1 MWQGLTGK
9 EQKIQILNLTDP
21 SVELP
26 VQTHAQQPSFVW
38 NNGAI
43 FKIRSEDPKAFP
55 RRHRCQDVLWE
66 TLDKI
71 MRRTMRSD
79 GMVQP
84 WNHWVSGIN
93 TSFSRNIKWF

>member
-1 MWQGLTGK
+1 MATVWQGLTDK
-9 EQKIQILNLTDP
+9 EQKIQILDPTDP

-26 VQTHAQQPSFVW
+26 VQTHAQQPSFVC

-43 FKIRSEDPKAFP
+43 FKIPSEDPKALP

-66 TLDKI
+66 TLDEI
-71 MRRTMRSD
+71 MRRTMRSG

-84 WNHWVSGIN
+84 WNGWVSGIN
-93 TSFSRNIKWF
+93 T